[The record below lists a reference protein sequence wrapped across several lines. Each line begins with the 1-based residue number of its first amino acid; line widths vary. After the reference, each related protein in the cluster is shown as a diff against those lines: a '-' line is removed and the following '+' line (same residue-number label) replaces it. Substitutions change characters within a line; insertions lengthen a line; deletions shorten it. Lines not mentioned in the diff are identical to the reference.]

1 MIARKKRCQQ
11 ASFGFRFRHGLI
23 AVAGNDLIRESSFME
38 IVSVPVGERQ
48 EGQHFRIGRMTLL
61 QRIRLPARC
70 VWGTGLHGQF
80 IHVALCSQ
88 LQVCFFVCQ
97 TIQPRIQRHAVAACT
112 AEIAAVL
119 IGSRVQTQMIF
130 AGAMV
135 AAEGAACLDLLAVK
149 RSVIEDKPAPS
160 GGFQDRQLL
169 IGQTA
174 RPLSE
179 K

>member
-1 MIARKKRCQQ
+1 M
-11 ASFGFRFRHGLI
+11 
-23 AVAGNDLIRESSFME
+23 
-38 IVSVPVGERQ
+38 
-48 EGQHFRIGRMTLL
+48 
-61 QRIRLPARC
+61 
-70 VWGTGLHGQF
+70 
-80 IHVALCSQ
+80 
-88 LQVCFFVCQ
+88 
-97 TIQPRIQRHAVAACT
+97 RIQRHAVAACA
-112 AEIAAVL
+112 AEVAAVL

-130 AGAMV
+130 AGSMI
-135 AAEGAACLDLLAVK
+135 AAEGAACLNLLTVK

>member
-1 MIARKKRCQQ
+1 M
-11 ASFGFRFRHGLI
+11 
-23 AVAGNDLIRESSFME
+23 
-38 IVSVPVGERQ
+38 
-48 EGQHFRIGRMTLL
+48 
-61 QRIRLPARC
+61 
-70 VWGTGLHGQF
+70 
-80 IHVALCSQ
+80 
-88 LQVCFFVCQ
+88 
-97 TIQPRIQRHAVAACT
+97 RIQRHAVAACT

-130 AGAMV
+130 AGSMI
-135 AAEGAACLDLLAVK
+135 AAEGAACLNFLTVK

-179 K
+179 T

>member
-1 MIARKKRCQQ
+1 M
-11 ASFGFRFRHGLI
+11 
-23 AVAGNDLIRESSFME
+23 
-38 IVSVPVGERQ
+38 PVGERQ
-48 EGQHFRIGRMTLL
+48 KRQHLRIRRMALL
-61 QRIRLPARC
+61 ERIRLAARC
-70 VWGTGLHGQF
+70 VWGAGLQGQLVD
-80 IHVALCSQ
+80 IALCSQ

-119 IGSRVQTQMIF
+119 IGPCVQTQMIF
-130 AGAMV
+130 AASVV
-135 AAEGAACLDLLAVK
+135 AAEGAACLNFLTVK

-169 IGQTA
+169 ISQTA

>member
-1 MIARKKRCQQ
+1 
-11 ASFGFRFRHGLI
+11 
-23 AVAGNDLIRESSFME
+23 ME
-38 IVSVPVGERQ
+38 VFSVPVGERQ
-48 EGQHFRIGRMTLL
+48 KRQHFRIGRMALFE
-61 QRIRLPARC
+61 RIRFPVRC
-70 VWGTGLHGQF
+70 VWGAGLQGQL

-88 LQVCFFVCQ
+88 LQIGFFVRQ
-97 TIQPRIQRHAVAACT
+97 TVQLRIQRHAVAACA

-130 AGAMV
+130 AGSV
-135 AAEGAACLDLLAVK
+135 VTAEGAACLNFLTVK

>member
-1 MIARKKRCQQ
+1 MIAPKQGGKQPP
-11 ASFGFRFRHGLI
+11 FGFRFRHGFI
-23 AVAGNDLIRESSFME
+23 AVPLDNFVGESSLME
-38 IVSVPVGERQ
+38 VFSVPVRERQ
-48 EGQHFRIGRMTLL
+48 KRQHLRIRRMTLF
-61 QRIRLPARC
+61 QRIRFPARC
-70 VWGTGLHGQF
+70 VWGAGLQGQL

-119 IGSRVQTQMIF
+119 IGSRVQTQMMF
-130 AGAMV
+130 AGSV
-135 AAEGAACLDLLAVK
+135 VTAEGAACLNFLTVK

-169 IGQTA
+169 IGQMA

>member
-1 MIARKKRCQQ
+1 
-11 ASFGFRFRHGLI
+11 
-23 AVAGNDLIRESSFME
+23 ME
-38 IVSVPVGERQ
+38 VFSVPVGERQ
-48 EGQHFRIGRMTLL
+48 KRQHLRIRRMALF
-61 QRIRLPARC
+61 QRIRFPARC
-70 VWGTGLHGQF
+70 VWGAGLQRQL

-88 LQVCFFVCQ
+88 LQIGFFVRQ
-97 TIQPRIQRHAVAACT
+97 TVQPRVQRHAVAACA
-112 AEIAAVL
+112 AEVASVL

-130 AGAMV
+130 AASMV
-135 AAEGAACLDLLAVK
+135 TAEGAACLDFFTMK
-149 RSVIEDKPAPS
+149 RSGVEDKPAPS

>member
-1 MIARKKRCQQ
+1 
-11 ASFGFRFRHGLI
+11 
-23 AVAGNDLIRESSFME
+23 ME
-38 IVSVPVGERQ
+38 VFSVPVGERQ
-48 EGQHFRIGRMTLL
+48 EGQHLRIRRMALF
-61 QRIRLPARC
+61 QRIRFPARC
-70 VWGTGLHGQF
+70 VWGAGLQGQL

-130 AGAMV
+130 AGSV
-135 AAEGAACLDLLAVK
+135 VTAEGAACLNFLTVK

-174 RPLSE
+174 RPLSV